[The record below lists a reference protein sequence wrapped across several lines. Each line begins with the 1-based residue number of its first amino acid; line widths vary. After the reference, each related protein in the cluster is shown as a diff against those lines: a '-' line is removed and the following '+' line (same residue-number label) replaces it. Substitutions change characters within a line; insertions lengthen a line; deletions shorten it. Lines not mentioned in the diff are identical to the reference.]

1 MNIRWDPAQY
11 GKFAEPRMRPVADL
25 LARIALDAPTA
36 IFDLGCGDGR
46 VTRLLADRWPDAAL
60 TGVDSS
66 PEMLDAARRLLP
78 EMDFLEADLAA
89 WSAEAPADLVF
100 ASASL
105 HWLDDHQTLF
115 PRLMAMVASGG
126 ILAVQMPRNFDA
138 PSHACMRDVA
148 AAGPWKAKLAG
159 KERLSPVAEPA
170 DYYAMLAPHAARV
183 DIWESDYLHVLE
195 GDDPVVE
202 WTMGTGLRPYLD
214 PLDAAERETFLADYR
229 ARIARA
235 YPRREAYSHQKG
247 GVTLF
252 PFRRLFIVA
261 TR

>member
-1 MNIRWDPAQY
+1 MNVRWDPAQY
-11 GKFAEPRMRPVADL
+11 GKFAEQRMRPAADL
-25 LARIALDAPTA
+25 LARISLDAPKA
-36 IFDLGCGDGR
+36 IYDLGCGDGR
-46 VTRLLADRWPDAAL
+46 ATRLLADRWPGASL

-66 PEMLDAARRLLP
+66 PEMLEAARRSLP
-78 EMDFLEADLAA
+78 DVDWPDVNWLEADLAA
-89 WSAEAPADLVF
+89 WTAEAPADLIF
-100 ASASL
+100 ASAAL
-105 HWLDDHQTLF
+105 HWLDDHPALF
-115 PRLMAMVASGG
+115 PRLAAMVAAGG
-126 ILAVQMPRNFDA
+126 VLAVQMPRNFDA

-202 WTMGTGLRPYLD
+202 WTMGTGLRHYLG
-214 PLDAAERETFLADYR
+214 PLDAAEREAFLADYR

-235 YPRREAYSHQKG
+235 YPRRDDGA
-247 GVTLF
+247 TLF